1 MLGTIAIRSSLSQI
15 FFKIDVLKDFSK
27 FTRKDLFLKTPPLAA
42 SVQSLG
48 IYSYH
53 ISPLLKLLI
62 IDV

>member
-27 FTRKDLFLKTPPLAA
+27 FTRKDLFLETPPVAA

-48 IYSYH
+48 IYSYR

-62 IDV
+62 TDV

>member
-15 FFKIDVLKDFSK
+15 FFKIDILKDFSK
-27 FTRKDLFLKTPPLAA
+27 FTRKDLFLKTPPFAA